1 MTRKRRLVVHAGAPI
16 RAAASGVVTDAGVV
30 TSVQTQLIE
39 MTIWGTLM
47 REWGSTI
54 FAPYGRPC
62 LRCRAWYS

>member
-1 MTRKRRLVVHAGAPI
+1 MTRKRRLVVHAGAPV
-16 RAAASGVVTDAGVV
+16 RAAAAGVV